1 MSTPG
6 PSANGTHRQSN
17 DNFRGKGSTRI
28 AAVFV
33 VMVMAASCLVLVNGS
48 DDSFALSGDLGDVES
63 GVGFYLDTSDGEL
76 DITFTSGTGIT
87 YDFNMTDKKVPWDEY
102 RDDVKKVVVYNGV
115 VQMGNNLLSDLP
127 NLETVQFGM
136 NSNPVMLTAIG
147 NSCFKNDTKL
157 TSITLPSNLTTI
169 GSNAFEGCGIMDI
182 TMPAGV
188 TVIPGYCFL
197 NCKSLSSVTLSE
209 STTQIRAGAFKGST
223 LSYLMMPD
231 TITEI
236 QADGFFNCKSL
247 QTMHVSGNLST
258 LGGDA
263 FYGNSFCDSEMTPM
277 GATKENLKG
286 KTFERAGE
294 YLAEIV
300 DPLVHDGSDCSITED
315 STSVTIHASSIAFV
329 VDKANSEASTTFKVN
344 LSEGRVASF
353 DCNAIKTFATATAT
367 LRMDPMHPES
377 IDEKTKELIGDQPV
391 FIISFGDN
399 TSFGD
404 GKMTITLPYTLPEG
418 ESADELKVYC
428 IDGGEIV
435 EKYDCTYADGKV
447 TFSTGHL
454 STYSF
459 GFESPSS
466 GGKFPVWAIVLIV
479 IVLLAAAGGAAAFF
493 VIKNKK
499 NGPSSD
505 VSEPAAPV
513 VNDASGSYSEE
524 AKETMVEEPPA
535 PVAEPVEE
543 TPKEEEPAPAEEK
556 AEAPKEDVAEAP
568 AKEEI
573 PAPVAEPVVEEAPI
587 VEAEPEP
594 AEQKTEAPKEEP
606 VAEAPAAVPVVEE
619 APAAPV
625 AEAEPEEKAP
635 IETPAPAEEPVAEA
649 PSEYVPAPEIK
660 KESEPS
666 PEKEEPATAT
676 EEKPKKRRPVSNM
689 DDDDLDPSGSED
701 W

>member
-33 VMVMAASCLVLVNGS
+33 VMVMTASFLVLVNGS
-48 DDSFALSGDLGDVES
+48 DDSYALSGDLGG
-63 GVGFYLDTSDGEL
+63 GVGFYLDLSDGEL
-76 DITFTSGTGIT
+76 DITFASGTGIT
-87 YDFNMTDKKVPWDEY
+87 DDYNMTTKEVPWKDN
-102 RDDVKKVVVYNGV
+102 RDDVKKVVIYNDV
-115 VQMGNNLLSDLP
+115 VKLGTHLFSNLP
-127 NLETVQFGM
+127 NLETVQFGIS
-136 NSNPVMLTAIG
+136 SNPIKLTTIG
-147 NSCFKNDTKL
+147 NSCFTNDPKL
-157 TSITLPSNLTTI
+157 TSITLPSSVTSL
-169 GSNAFEGCGIMDI
+169 GSNAFEASGIVDI
-182 TMPAGV
+182 SMPAGL

-197 NCKSLSSVTLSE
+197 DCKSLTSVTLSE

-223 LSYLMMPD
+223 LSCLMMPD
-231 TITEI
+231 TVTEI
-236 QADGFFNCKSL
+236 QTDSFFNCKSI
-247 QTMHVSGNLST
+247 QTIYVSGNLST

-263 FYGNSFCDSEMTPM
+263 FYGNSFCDSEMTPLS
-277 GATKENLKG
+277 TSKENLKG

-300 DPLVHDGSDCSITED
+300 DPLVHDGNDCSITED
-315 STSVTIHASSIAFV
+315 STSVTIHASSIAYV

-353 DCNAIKTFATATAT
+353 DCNAIKTFATATAN

-391 FIISFGDN
+391 YIISFGDN

-479 IVLLAAAGGAAAFF
+479 IVLLAAAGGAAAIFI
-493 VIKNKK
+493 VKNKK

-513 VNDASGSYSEE
+513 ENDASGSSSEE
-524 AKETMVEEPPA
+524 TKGAAVEEPPA

-543 TPKEEEPAPAEEK
+543 TPEEEEPAPAEEK

-573 PAPVAEPVVEEAPI
+573 PAPVAEPVVEEAPV

-594 AEQKTEAPKEEP
+594 AEQKTDAPKEEP

-625 AEAEPEEKAP
+625 AEAEPEERAP
-635 IETPAPAEEPVAEA
+635 IETPAPAEEPVKEA
-649 PSEYVPAPEIK
+649 PAEDVPAPPIEK
-660 KESEPS
+660 GPEPA
-666 PEKEEPATAT
+666 PEREEPAPAP
-676 EEKPKKRRPVSNM
+676 EEKPKKKRPVSNM